1 MELGGLKLMSKN
13 REIEAKTLLHRETYQ
28 KIVNDFPVKSDFVQE
43 NYYFDT
49 PDKLLKKH
57 HISLRIR
64 IYSDHAEQTMK
75 VPDTNPVQR
84 NYHEVIEINDNL
96 THAQA
101 KELVAKKHFAFHGN
115 IGQYLTA
122 HFAKE
127 QDALSLFTWSKTRR
141 ILMNGTQDCELTL
154 DATSYPDGYEDFE
167 LEIENDDPVLITKVL
182 TILESTYNF
191 KQDSSNTNKN
201 KISRA
206 SAHKNNI

>member
-28 KIVNDFPVKSDFVQE
+28 KIVNNFPVKSDFVQE

-64 IYSDHAEQTMK
+64 IYSNHAEQTMK
-75 VPDTNPVQR
+75 VPDPNPVQR

-141 ILMNGTQDCELTL
+141 ILMNGPQDCELTL

-191 KQDSSNTNKN
+191 KQDSSNTNKS
-201 KISRA
+201 KIFRA

>member
-75 VPDTNPVQR
+75 VPDPNPVQR

-141 ILMNGTQDCELTL
+141 ILMNGPQDCELTL

-191 KQDSSNTNKN
+191 KQDSSNTNKS
-201 KISRA
+201 KIFRA

>member
-64 IYSDHAEQTMK
+64 IYSNHAEQTMK
-75 VPDTNPVQR
+75 VPDPNPVQR

-141 ILMNGTQDCELTL
+141 ILMNGPQDCELTL

-191 KQDSSNTNKN
+191 KQDSSNTNKS
-201 KISRA
+201 KIFRA

>member
-75 VPDTNPVQR
+75 VPDPNPVQR

-141 ILMNGTQDCELTL
+141 ILMNGPQDCELTL

-182 TILESTYNF
+182 TMLESTYNF
-191 KQDSSNTNKN
+191 KQDSSNTNKS
-201 KISRA
+201 KIARA
-206 SAHKNNI
+206 SAHQK

>member
-1 MELGGLKLMSKN
+1 MSKN

-75 VPDTNPVQR
+75 VPDPNPVQR
-84 NYHEVIEINDNL
+84 SYHEVIEINDNL

-127 QDALSLFTWSKTRR
+127 QNALSLFTWSKTRR
-141 ILMNGTQDCELTL
+141 ILMNGPQDCELTL

-191 KQDSSNTNKN
+191 KQDSSNTNKS
-201 KISRA
+201 KIFRA

>member
-141 ILMNGTQDCELTL
+141 ILMNGPQDCELTL

-201 KISRA
+201 KIFRA

>member
-1 MELGGLKLMSKN
+1 MSKN

-75 VPDTNPVQR
+75 VPDPNPVQR
-84 NYHEVIEINDNL
+84 SYHEVIEINDNL

-127 QDALSLFTWSKTRR
+127 QDAISLFTWSKTRR
-141 ILMNGTQDCELTL
+141 ILMNGPQDCELTL

-182 TILESTYNF
+182 AILESTYNF
-191 KQDSSNTNKN
+191 KQDSSNTNKS
-201 KISRA
+201 KIFRA

>member
-75 VPDTNPVQR
+75 VPDPNPVQR

-127 QDALSLFTWSKTRR
+127 QNALSLFTWSKTRR
-141 ILMNGTQDCELTL
+141 ILMNGPQDCELTL

-191 KQDSSNTNKN
+191 KQDSSNTNKS
-201 KISRA
+201 KIFRA

>member
-1 MELGGLKLMSKN
+1 MIYGFGGFKLMSKN
-13 REIEAKTLLHRETYQ
+13 REIEAKTLLHKETYQ
-28 KIVNDFPVKSDFVQE
+28 KIVSDFPVKSDFVQE

-75 VPDTNPVQR
+75 VPDPNPVQK

-101 KELVAKKHFAFHGN
+101 KELVAKRHFTFHGN
-115 IGQYLTA
+115 IGQYLSA

-141 ILMNGTQDCELTL
+141 ILMNGPQDCELTL

-167 LEIENDDPVLITKVL
+167 LEIENDDPVLIANVL
-182 TILESTYNF
+182 TKLESDYNF
-191 KQDSSNTNKN
+191 KQNSSNTNQS
-201 KISRA
+201 KIARA
-206 SAHKNNI
+206 SIHKK

>member
-28 KIVNDFPVKSDFVQE
+28 KIVNDFPVKSDFVQK

-75 VPDTNPVQR
+75 VPDPNPVQR

-141 ILMNGTQDCELTL
+141 ILMNGPQDCELTL
-154 DATSYPDGYEDFE
+154 DATSYPDSYEDFE
-167 LEIENDDPVLITKVL
+167 LEIENDDPVLITKTL
-182 TILESTYNF
+182 TMLESTYNF
-191 KQDSSNTNKN
+191 KQDSSNTNKS
-201 KISRA
+201 KIARA
-206 SAHKNNI
+206 SAHKK

>member
-1 MELGGLKLMSKN
+1 MSKN

-75 VPDTNPVQR
+75 VPDPNPVQR

-141 ILMNGTQDCELTL
+141 ILMNGPQDCELTL

-191 KQDSSNTNKN
+191 KQDSSNTNKS
-201 KISRA
+201 KIFRA

>member
-75 VPDTNPVQR
+75 VPDPNPVQR
-84 NYHEVIEINDNL
+84 SYHEVIEINDNL

-127 QDALSLFTWSKTRR
+127 QNALSLFTWSKTRR
-141 ILMNGTQDCELTL
+141 ILMNGPQDCELTL

-191 KQDSSNTNKN
+191 KQDSSNTNKS
-201 KISRA
+201 KIFRA